1 MRYLGVRKD
10 MSGTTFRFAP
20 ASIALV
26 GLLLWGIASVPRAY
40 AGPGTIQVYKTPTC
54 GCCQG
59 WVDHLRASGFEV
71 AVRDLE
77 DLTAVKRM
85 AGVPERLQAC
95 HTALVDGYTLE
106 GHVPAVAIERLLSE
120 RPAIKGLAAPGMP
133 QGSPGMPSPTPERYD
148 VMAFGEDG
156 AHVFGTFVGVD
167 EE

>member
-1 MRYLGVRKD
+1 
-10 MSGTTFRFAP
+10 MSGSTFRFVP
-20 ASIALV
+20 ASIALA
-26 GLLLWGIASVPRAY
+26 GLLLWSVASAPRAH
-40 AGPGTIQVYKTPTC
+40 AEPGTIQVYKTPTC

-77 DLTAVKRM
+77 DLTAIKRM

-95 HTALVDGYTLE
+95 HTAVVDGYTIE

-120 RPAIKGLAAPGMP
+120 RPEIDGLAAPGMP

-148 VMAFGEDG
+148 VMAFDGNG
-156 AHVFGTFVGVD
+156 AHVFGTFVGT
-167 EE
+167 EPQ